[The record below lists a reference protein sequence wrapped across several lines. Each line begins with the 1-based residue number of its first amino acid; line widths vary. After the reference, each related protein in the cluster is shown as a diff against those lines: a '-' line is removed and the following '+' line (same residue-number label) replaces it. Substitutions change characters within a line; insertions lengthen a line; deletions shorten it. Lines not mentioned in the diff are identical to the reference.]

1 MAMLML
7 VIMVMSS
14 TVLMAM
20 FGMVITFCH
29 GMPMFMVAMVV
40 IMFVIMTVTIL
51 THFAVLWV
59 MLDAWCWLWVAVGWV
74 MCRHGSCCSNCSSML
89 ALNVE
94 VGNQGLSLFAKD
106 LLKVYPSLL
115 TGENLQE

>member
-1 MAMLML
+1 MTVAVSMAMLML
-7 VIMVMSS
+7 VIMVMPS

-40 IMFVIMTVTIL
+40 IMFVIMIVIMTVIMTVTVL

-59 MLDAWCWLWVAVGWV
+59 VLNAWCWL
-74 MCRHGSCCSNCSSML
+74 
-89 ALNVE
+89 
-94 VGNQGLSLFAKD
+94 
-106 LLKVYPSLL
+106 
-115 TGENLQE
+115 

>member
-1 MAMLML
+1 MEWQPAFVHEAPYAKPLSSCRLLSLVTVAVSMAMLML

-29 GMPMFMVAMVV
+29 GMPMFMLAMVV
-40 IMFVIMTVTIL
+40 IMTVIMTVTIL

-59 MLDAWCWLWVAVGWV
+59 MLDAWCWL
-74 MCRHGSCCSNCSSML
+74 
-89 ALNVE
+89 
-94 VGNQGLSLFAKD
+94 
-106 LLKVYPSLL
+106 
-115 TGENLQE
+115 

>member
-7 VIMVMSS
+7 VIMVMPS

-20 FGMVITFCH
+20 LGVVITFCH
-29 GMPMFMVAMVV
+29 SMPMIMVT
-40 IMFVIMTVTIL
+40 MFVIMTVTVL

-59 MLDAWCWLWVAVGWV
+59 VLNAWCWLWVAVGWV

-94 VGNQGLSLFAKD
+94 MGDQGLSLSAKD
-106 LLKVYPSLL
+106 VLKVYSSLL